1 MTIVDGQGAWDLAD
15 SVRAA
20 AAASADPQREKRT
33 WEHRDGVISSTR
45 RPPPALAIDAAAA
58 VRVYFDG
65 GCQRRLG
72 GSGALVFAPTGKLLV
87 AEARYL
93 ADAAPTNNQA
103 EA

>member
-20 AAASADPQREKRT
+20 AAASSDPQREKRT
-33 WEHRDGVISSTR
+33 WEHCDGIISSTR
-45 RPPPALAIDAAAA
+45 RPPPALAIDVAAAM
-58 VRVYFDG
+58 RVYFDG

-72 GSGALVFAPTGKLLV
+72 GSGDLVFAPTGKLLV
-87 AEARYL
+87 VEARYL
-93 ADAAPTNNQA
+93 AEVAPTNNQA